1 MLKVGLIGVGGISSA
16 HIPAWES
23 MNNAELVALCD
34 VRPGQM
40 EKYKDTKHCYTNALE
55 MFENEE
61 LDIVDICLPTYL
73 HVEYSIMAMERGIN
87 VLCEKPIS
95 LCAEDVKRV
104 HVLAEKNNVFFMVA
118 HVLRFWNEY
127 EILYSLVKNKTYG
140 KVLSGSMFRLSQ
152 FPGWTW
158 DNWMK
163 DENRSGLV
171 PFDLHIHD
179 LDFLIYMFGEPQS
192 VTNYRSKR
200 EDQDYISA
208 TYNYGDFFINCES
221 SWYAGNFPFSAG
233 FRIQFEKAVVS
244 FENGKLMAYPVGGE
258 PISLA
263 QQAEVTEGVINLTD
277 MGPYANEI
285 HYFAECVLNNKK
297 PEKVQP
303 NELEIVIN
311 LLDNFN

>member
-16 HIPAWES
+16 HIPAWEN
-23 MNNAELVALCD
+23 MDNAELVALCD
-34 VRPGQM
+34 VRPEQM
-40 EKYKDTKHCYTNALE
+40 EKYKDTKRCYTNVLD

-61 LDIVDICLPTYL
+61 LDIIDICLPTYL
-73 HVEYSIMAMERGIN
+73 HADYSIMAMERGIN

-95 LCAEDVKRV
+95 LCADDVKRV
-104 HVLAEKNNVFFMVA
+104 YDVADKNNVCFMVA

-127 EILYSLVKNKTYG
+127 EILYSLVKNNTYG

-152 FPGWTW
+152 CPGWSW

-163 DENRSGLV
+163 DENRSGFV

-179 LDFLIYMFGEPQS
+179 LDFLVYMFGKPQS

-221 SWYAGNFPFSAG
+221 SWYAGSMPFSAG
-233 FRIQFEKAVVS
+233 FRFQFEKAVEC
-244 FENGKLMAYPVGGE
+244 FDDGELIAYPVEGE
-258 PISLA
+258 AIHLA
-263 QQAEVTEGVINLTD
+263 KQTESTEGFINLSD

-285 HYFAECVLNNKK
+285 IYFADCVLNNKK

-303 NELEIVIN
+303 DELETVIN
-311 LLDNFN
+311 LLDNFK

>member
-34 VRPGQM
+34 VRPEQM
-40 EKYKDTKHCYTNALE
+40 EKYKETKRCYTNAFE
-55 MFENEE
+55 MLENEE

-73 HVEYSIMAMERGIN
+73 HADYSIMAMERGIN

-95 LCAEDVKRV
+95 LSAVDVKRV
-104 HVLAEKNNVFFMVA
+104 YETAEKNNVFFMVA

-127 EILYSLVKNKTYG
+127 EILYSLVKNNTYG
-140 KVLSGSMFRLSQ
+140 KILSGSMFRLSQ
-152 FPGWTW
+152 CPGWSW
-158 DNWMK
+158 DGWMK
-163 DENRSGLV
+163 DENRSGFV

-179 LDFLIYMFGEPQS
+179 LDFLVYMFGKPQS

-221 SWYAGNFPFSAG
+221 SWYAGCFPFSAG
-233 FRIQFEKAVVS
+233 FRMQFEKAVVC
-244 FENGKLMAYPVGGE
+244 FENGELMAYPVDGA
-258 PISLA
+258 PVALA

-285 HYFAECVLNNKK
+285 CYFADCVLNKRK
-297 PEKVQP
+297 PEKIQP
-303 NELEIVIN
+303 DELETVIN
-311 LLDNFN
+311 LLDKFK